1 MVHQYLVRHEAGQ
14 NGCLGVVGLYY
25 RLEQTVHS
33 DYLIG
38 LDFGDVI
45 HQGAVQ
51 AVVRGQEAKRD
62 IEVYSVIQ
70 FDGWNVIDLY
80 IVYLY
85 ISSSMY
91 RQKIL

>member
-14 NGCLGVVGLYY
+14 NGCLVVFGLCY

-45 HQGAVQ
+45 HLGAVQ
-51 AVVRGQEAKRD
+51 AAVRGQEAKRD
-62 IEVYSVIQ
+62 IKGYVNDIC
-70 FDGWNVIDLY
+70 
-80 IVYLY
+80 
-85 ISSSMY
+85 
-91 RQKIL
+91 